1 MRLDDPRRTE
11 FGFVDRPMYQ
21 NLPLRVAL
29 KSITYRP
36 HVVAQCG
43 QPGEPGVHGSN
54 PSVSAAD

>member
-1 MRLDDPRRTE
+1 
-11 FGFVDRPMYQ
+11 MYQ